1 MFFAPAGVGTTFNDT
16 GALVA
21 SPGTPSVTTLTGALE
36 TAIQNALHIATA
48 VGTPAVGIFG
58 PTDPARNGPWSED
71 DVSVSRF
78 DRCECHYDRTCH
90 GARWCL
96 EDVTVAEVCAAV
108 QQRVTG
114 RARG

>member
-1 MFFAPAGVGTTFNDT
+1 MRAPATNIRDLVGLSRAAALVISGDT
-16 GALVA
+16 G
-21 SPGTPSVTTLTGALE
+21 P
-36 TAIQNALHIATA
+36 LHIATA